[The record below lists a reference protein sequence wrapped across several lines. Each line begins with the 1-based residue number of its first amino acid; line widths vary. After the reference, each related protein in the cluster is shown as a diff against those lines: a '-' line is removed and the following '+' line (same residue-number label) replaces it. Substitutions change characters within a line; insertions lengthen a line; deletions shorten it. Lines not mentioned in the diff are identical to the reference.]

1 METIRETVET
11 KWVTWDYLRRY
22 CRDRWGVQGPLL
34 DERVLAWVESLPKMD
49 DPETGRTLFGIE
61 TRRTVVRTSR

>member
-1 METIRETVET
+1 METIREKVET
-11 KWVTWDYLRRY
+11 KWVTWDGLRLY
-22 CRDRWGVQGPLL
+22 CRDRYGVQDPLL

-61 TRRTVVRTSR
+61 TRRTLVRSRR